1 MYQIYPDQ
9 GLTQMLKVVVE
20 NGGNGLTWALF
31 TNDEDVDEDSLF
43 ADFNL
48 ADVTWGRITLHAAD
62 FILSQVVAHVG
73 TIQAN
78 PNVYTNTELVAVSVY
93 GYLVYDGIT
102 QRIFAAARFDD
113 GPRVIAPGG
122 QTTIQ
127 AILGDYSESFV
138 PLIDGGEF

>member
-9 GLTQMLKVVVE
+9 GLTTMLLRIVE
-20 NGGNGLTWALF
+20 NNGNGLTWALF
-31 TNDEDVDEDSLF
+31 TNDVDVDEASVF
-43 ADFNL
+43 ADFVL
-48 ADVTWGRITLHAAD
+48 ADAAWGRVNLHAAD

-78 PNVYTNTELVAVSVY
+78 AILYTNSEAVPVNCY
-93 GYLVYDGIT
+93 GYVVIDVGAQKIYT
-102 QRIFAAARFDD
+102 AARFDD
-113 GPRVIAPGG
+113 APRVVAPGG
-122 QTTIQ
+122 QTAVQ